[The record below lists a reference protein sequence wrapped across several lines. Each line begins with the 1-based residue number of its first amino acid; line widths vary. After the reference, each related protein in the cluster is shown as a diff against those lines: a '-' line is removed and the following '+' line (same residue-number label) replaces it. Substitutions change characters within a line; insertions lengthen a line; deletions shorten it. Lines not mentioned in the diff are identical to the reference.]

1 MCLTAAVADL
11 PTRPEI
17 PALLEIA
24 GTTFTRIE
32 SPENIACWSAD
43 ADPANPGDHRPVSVL
58 TEPAAAPDQATLE
71 LAATV
76 LARFDELADLSVTYL
91 RERLREP
98 ELGLS
103 ADELAT
109 LDAAEPPAAE
119 PEAVVWADG
128 TWLLRFAES
137 RLRLADPYGIGVL
150 FEGTT
155 PSGIEDLSQADLA

>member
-1 MCLTAAVADL
+1 MADL
-11 PTRPEI
+11 PARTEI
-17 PALLEIA
+17 PDRLDIA

-32 SPENIACWSAD
+32 SPEGIACWSAD
-43 ADPANPGDHRPVSVL
+43 ADHRPVSVL
-58 TEPAAAPDQATLE
+58 TEPAAAPDQETLD
-71 LAATV
+71 LAAAV
-76 LARFDELADLSVTYL
+76 LGRFDELADLAVAYL

-119 PEAVVWADG
+119 PGAVVWADG
-128 TWLLRFAES
+128 TWLLRFTES

-155 PSGIEDLSQADLA
+155 PSGIEDLSHADLA